1 MDFDDI
7 QRLKRERNAA
17 ILAHYSQDSKVQGL
31 AEFCGREPFTPT
43 TDGGSV
49 PGAIF
54 DLPIRQ
60 RVRPTVQ
67 KTI

>member
-7 QRLKRERNAA
+7 QRLKRERNAV
-17 ILAHYSQDSKVQGL
+17 ILAHYSQDSEVQEL
-31 AEFCGREPFTPT
+31 ADFVGDSRTPAA
-43 TDGGSV
+43 DGGSV
-49 PGAIF
+49 PGEIF

-60 RVRPTVQ
+60 GVRPTAQ